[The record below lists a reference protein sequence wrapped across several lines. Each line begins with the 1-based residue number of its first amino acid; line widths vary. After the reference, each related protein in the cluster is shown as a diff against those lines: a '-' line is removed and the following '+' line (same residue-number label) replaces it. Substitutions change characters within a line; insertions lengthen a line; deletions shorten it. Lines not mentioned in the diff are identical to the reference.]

1 MSSIKISVGISGLR
15 GNRNDDYFILVLPN
29 VPNNSSN
36 TYSNGVQPYVIK
48 FVSDLRQVGSQPYV
62 IKFVSDVRQVGSCF
76 VGEIKAKELENIAS
90 PQKDIDIII

>member
-1 MSSIKISVGISGLR
+1 M
-15 GNRNDDYFILVLPN
+15 LPN

-62 IKFVSDVRQVGSCF
+62 IKFVIDLRQVGSQPYVIKFVSDLRQVGSCF
-76 VGEIKAKELENIAS
+76 VEEIKAKGLDNNVS
-90 PQKDIDIII
+90 PQKDVDIIN